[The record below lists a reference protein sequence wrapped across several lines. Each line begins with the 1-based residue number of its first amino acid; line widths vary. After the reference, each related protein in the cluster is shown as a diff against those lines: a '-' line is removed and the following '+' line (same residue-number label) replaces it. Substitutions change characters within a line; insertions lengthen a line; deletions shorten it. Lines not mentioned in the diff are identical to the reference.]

1 MYQRKPLAG
10 ALKTATSKKG
20 SPKGRRHA
28 ARGGRPGPGA
38 RVKVVGVTI
47 ADDHAIVREGLKA
60 LFEVTPDITVTGE
73 VERADELVLTVTKT
87 RCDVLLLDLQLDR
100 WVMDE
105 IPGLAQLTRV
115 VVLTGTDN
123 EDDLLNALRLGAQ
136 AIVKK
141 TFAAETIREA
151 IRAVVSGGVW
161 MPADLRDK
169 LTAKSPAARAAGLSP
184 RESEIARYVAVG
196 MRNAEVGRK
205 LGITEGTVKVH
216 LNNIFKK
223 LQIRDRVG
231 LTLYAIRN
239 RLIGSGGAP

>member
-1 MYQRKPLAG
+1 
-10 ALKTATSKKG
+10 
-20 SPKGRRHA
+20 
-28 ARGGRPGPGA
+28 
-38 RVKVVGVTI
+38 VKVVRVTI
-47 ADDHAIVREGLKA
+47 ADDHAIVREGLRA
-60 LFEVTPDITVTGE
+60 LFEVTPDITVAGE
-73 VERADELVLTVTKT
+73 VEQADELTLTVTKT
-87 RCDVLLLDLQLDR
+87 KCDVLLLDLQMDR

-105 IPGLAQLTRV
+105 IPGLAQLTKV
-115 VVLTGTDN
+115 VVLTGTDSQ
-123 EDDLLNALRLGAQ
+123 DDLLNALRLGAR

-151 IRAVVSGGVW
+151 IRAVVTGAVW

-169 LTAKSPAARAAGLSP
+169 LTAKSLTERAAGLSP

-216 LNNIFKK
+216 LNNIFNK

-239 RLIGSGGAP
+239 RLIGSRGAP

>member
-1 MYQRKPLAG
+1 M
-10 ALKTATSKKG
+10 
-20 SPKGRRHA
+20 
-28 ARGGRPGPGA
+28 RPDPA
-38 RVKVVGVTI
+38 PTVKIVRVTI
-47 ADDHAIVREGLKA
+47 ADDHAIVREGLRA
-60 LFEVTPDITVTGE
+60 LFEITSDIALVGE
-73 VERADELVLTVTKT
+73 VERADDLALTVTKT
-87 RCDVLLLDLQLDR
+87 GCDVLLLDLQMDR
-100 WVMDE
+100 WVMDD
-105 IPGLAQLTRV
+105 IPGLAQLTKV
-115 VVLTGTDN
+115 VVLTGTDS
-123 EDDLLNALRLGAQ
+123 EDDLLNALRLGAR

-141 TFAAETIREA
+141 TFAAEAIREA
-151 IRAVVSGGVW
+151 IRAVVSGAVW

-169 LTAKSPAARAAGLSP
+169 LTAKSLAAQAPGLSA

-239 RLIGSGGAP
+239 RLIGSRGAP

>member
-1 MYQRKPLAG
+1 M
-10 ALKTATSKKG
+10 
-20 SPKGRRHA
+20 
-28 ARGGRPGPGA
+28 
-38 RVKVVGVTI
+38 KVVRVTI

-60 LFEVTPDITVTGE
+60 LFEVTPDIAVAGE
-73 VERADELVLTVTKT
+73 VERADELTLSVTES

-100 WVMDE
+100 WTMDD
-105 IPGLAQLTRV
+105 IAGLAQLTKV
-115 VVLTGTDN
+115 VVLTGTDR
-123 EDDLLNALRLGAQ
+123 EDDLVNALRLGAR

-151 IRAVVSGGVW
+151 IRAVVTDAVW
-161 MPADLRDK
+161 MPAELRDK
-169 LTAKSPAARAAGLSP
+169 LTAKSSAEEVPGLSA

-196 MRNAEVGRK
+196 MRNAEVARK

-239 RLIGSGGAP
+239 RLIGSRGAP

>member
-1 MYQRKPLAG
+1 
-10 ALKTATSKKG
+10 
-20 SPKGRRHA
+20 
-28 ARGGRPGPGA
+28 
-38 RVKVVGVTI
+38 VKVVHVTI
-47 ADDHAIVREGLKA
+47 ADDHAIVREGLRA
-60 LFEVTPDITVTGE
+60 LFEVTPDIAVAGE
-73 VERADELVLTVTKT
+73 VERADELTSAVTKT

-100 WVMDE
+100 WTMDD
-105 IPGLAQLTRV
+105 IAGLAQLTKV

-123 EDDLLNALRLGAQ
+123 EVDLLNALRLGAR

-141 TFAAETIREA
+141 TFAAESIREA
-151 IRAVVSGGVW
+151 IRAVVTGAVW
-161 MPADLRDK
+161 MPEDLRDK
-169 LTAKSPAARAAGLSP
+169 LTAKSPARDVPGLTA

-196 MRNAEVGRK
+196 MRNAEVAGK

-223 LQIRDRVG
+223 LRIRDRVE

>member
-1 MYQRKPLAG
+1 V
-10 ALKTATSKKG
+10 
-20 SPKGRRHA
+20 H
-28 ARGGRPGPGA
+28 
-38 RVKVVGVTI
+38 VTI

-60 LFEVTPDITVTGE
+60 LFEVTPDIAVAGE
-73 VERADELVLTVTKT
+73 VERADELTVTVTKT
-87 RCDVLLLDLQLDR
+87 RCDVLLLDLQMDR
-100 WVMDE
+100 WAMND
-105 IPGLAQLTRV
+105 IPGLAQLTKV
-115 VVLTGTDN
+115 VVLTGTDS
-123 EDDLLNALRLGAQ
+123 EDDLVNALRLGAR

-151 IRAVVSGGVW
+151 IRAAVTGAVW

-169 LTAKSPAARAAGLSP
+169 LTAKSPAERAAGLTA

-196 MRNAEVGRK
+196 MHNAEVGRK

-216 LNNIFKK
+216 LNNMFKK

-239 RLIGSGGAP
+239 HLIGSRGAP